1 MANLIRAV
9 FAVFWLCAT
18 GFLGFL
24 AYIVIQT
31 EANPQILWA
40 WLVMCGFT
48 FVSATFLAYNII
60 FGHHDRANAPHHHTH
75 LNKAQ

>member
-1 MANLIRAV
+1 MAYLIRAV
-9 FAVFWLCAT
+9 FALFWLVAA

-24 AYIVIQT
+24 VYIVIQT
-31 EANPQILWA
+31 EANPQMLWA
-40 WLVMCGFT
+40 WLVMCALT

-75 LNKAQ
+75 LNKA

>member
-1 MANLIRAV
+1 MAYLIRAV
-9 FAVFWLCAT
+9 FALFWLVAT

-24 AYIVIQT
+24 VYIVIQT
-31 EANPQILWA
+31 EANPQMLWA
-40 WLVMCGFT
+40 WLVMCALT

-75 LNKAQ
+75 LNKA

>member
-9 FAVFWLCAT
+9 FTLFWLTAVAFVCY
-18 GFLGFL
+18 L

-31 EANPQILWA
+31 EADPKALWA

-48 FVSATFLAYNII
+48 LVSATFLTYNIV
-60 FGHHDRANAPHHHTH
+60 FGHHHKADVPHHHSH
-75 LNKAQ
+75 LQNS

>member
-1 MANLIRAV
+1 MANIIRGV
-9 FAVFWLCAT
+9 FSIFWLVAT

-31 EANPQILWA
+31 EANPQMLWG
-40 WLVMCGFT
+40 WLVMCGFS

-60 FGHHDRANAPHHHTH
+60 FGHHPRPETLHHHTH
-75 LNKAQ
+75 QRNKA